1 MKKYI
6 ILCLATLLFGVA
18 GFAKDIVVKS
28 PGYFK
33 DSVRD
38 GHKLFPDSLLSCR
51 LVPQGISYPNSDYQ
65 TTDEA
70 LVLAGA

>member
-1 MKKYI
+1 MAKSVKMKKYI

-33 DSVRD
+33 SPIRD
-38 GHKLFPDSLLSCR
+38 GYPLFPDSLVFS
-51 LVPQGISYPNSDYQ
+51 SDAEEIIIP
-65 TTDEA
+65 D
-70 LVLAGA
+70 VS

>member
-1 MKKYI
+1 MRK
-6 ILCLATLLFGVA
+6 TLLSSLPAISRILFVTGISCFPTVFYHVA
-18 GFAKDIVVKS
+18 
-28 PGYFK
+28 
-33 DSVRD
+33 
-38 GHKLFPDSLLSCR
+38 

>member
-38 GHKLFPDSLLSCR
+38 GISCFPTVFYHVA